1 MYATFFVTN
10 RKVRSHKEK
19 MKKGRFI
26 MSQKLKWKCRPT
38 TILLII
44 GFAISIASVL
54 IGIST
59 VNSIILAISK
69 ADYEIPIL
77 STMQN
82 TGVSLAFSIYL
93 FSIANCL
100 VVTNYWIITRQ
111 RDMTICKAFGWSNYH
126 LIRSILAEMA
136 GILFISLCIGIVLIA
151 AFSKLTDGALSVD
164 ITPFFL
170 FGTVLLLLFTLAVSL
185 IIPIIRILKIHPAE
199 VIS

>member
-1 MYATFFVTN
+1 M
-10 RKVRSHKEK
+10 
-19 MKKGRFI
+19 I
-26 MSQKLKWKCRPT
+26 QKLKRKCRPT

-59 VNSIILAISK
+59 VNYILLAISQ
-69 ADYEIPIL
+69 ADYEIPIF

-82 TGVSLAFSIYL
+82 SGVSLAFSIHL

-100 VVTNYWIITRQ
+100 VVTNYWIKTRQ
-111 RDMTICKAFGWSNYH
+111 RDMAICKAFGWSNYH
-126 LIRSILAEMA
+126 LIRSVLTEMA
-136 GILFISLCIGIVLIA
+136 GILFVSLCIGIVLIV

-170 FGTVLLLLFTLAVSL
+170 IGTVFLLLFTLAVSL

>member
-1 MYATFFVTN
+1 
-10 RKVRSHKEK
+10 
-19 MKKGRFI
+19 

-38 TILLII
+38 TLLLII

>member
-1 MYATFFVTN
+1 MF
-10 RKVRSHKEK
+10 EK
-19 MKKGRFI
+19 FKR
-26 MSQKLKWKCRPT
+26 KCRPT

-44 GFAISIASVL
+44 GFAISISSVL

-69 ADYEIPIL
+69 ADYKIPIL
-77 STMQN
+77 STMLN
-82 TGVSLAFSIYL
+82 SGVSIALSIYL

-111 RDMTICKAFGWSNYH
+111 RDMAICKAFGWSNYH
-126 LIRSILAEMA
+126 LIRSVLAEMA

-151 AFSKLTDGALSVD
+151 AFTKLTDGALSVD

-170 FGTVLLLLFTLAVSL
+170 FGTVFLLLFTLAVSL

>member
-1 MYATFFVTN
+1 
-10 RKVRSHKEK
+10 
-19 MKKGRFI
+19 